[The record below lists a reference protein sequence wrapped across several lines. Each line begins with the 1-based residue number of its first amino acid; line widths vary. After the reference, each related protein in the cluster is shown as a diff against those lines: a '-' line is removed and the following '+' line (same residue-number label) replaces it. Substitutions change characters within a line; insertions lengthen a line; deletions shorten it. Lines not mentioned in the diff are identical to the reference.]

1 MADNRR
7 SGFVLLYKSLKEV
20 PFYRDPV
27 RKALWLHLLLE
38 AAHERCEVSFNGNRL
53 LIQRGQVVGSARSL
67 GEACGIS
74 EDSARRSLDA
84 FEQEGMIS
92 RSSKQGTR
100 GYTLVTLLNYDPYQR
115 GVSEHIGAEFRAE
128 LQPASKQGTEGV
140 SQSDGA
146 ELGAEYHA
154 EDLNKIN
161 NKTNKDLKD
170 SSSQLADAT
179 FDQQGEG
186 TAIEGVA
193 DPEPKARVIPEAA
206 IQTPSGKAWGTGDD
220 LMTAQWMFR
229 RVQLITPTAIEPN
242 WAQWANVIRLMREL
256 DQRSHRDICEL
267 YDWVSRD
274 AFWCANVLSPQKLRQ
289 KWDQLQAKRGNPSGG
304 HQRPLSNLAQ
314 AQQQAQ
320 ALRAAGSIMTTTLP
334 SNVTS
339 LPVNQATLQVST
351 GMSMFLA
358 DELLPLMAGC
368 WPASASQLDANAR
381 GVAMAWGVQLRGFTA
396 QQIRE
401 AVLELADD
409 AGRQFAPRP
418 AEVKAAI
425 LQRNPVPMSAPVG
438 CRVSLRACEMQAEA
452 RVFVRDRQVTDEAVQ
467 VELLQVQAELRR
479 EGVTITGRMG

>member
-1 MADNRR
+1 MGEVVRLAAPVAAPVSRGCNVADNRR

-115 GVSEHIGAEFRAE
+115 GVSEHIGAELGAE

-193 DPEPKARVIPEAA
+193 APEPKVRVIPEAA

-320 ALRAAGSIMTTTLP
+320 ALRAAGVDYDDNT
-334 SNVTS
+334 
-339 LPVNQATLQVST
+339 
-351 GMSMFLA
+351 
-358 DELLPLMAGC
+358 PL
-368 WPASASQLDANAR
+368 
-381 GVAMAWGVQLRGFTA
+381 
-396 QQIRE
+396 
-401 AVLELADD
+401 
-409 AGRQFAPRP
+409 
-418 AEVKAAI
+418 
-425 LQRNPVPMSAPVG
+425 
-438 CRVSLRACEMQAEA
+438 
-452 RVFVRDRQVTDEAVQ
+452 
-467 VELLQVQAELRR
+467 
-479 EGVTITGRMG
+479 

>member
-1 MADNRR
+1 MGEVVRLAAPVAAPVSRGCNVADNRR

-115 GVSEHIGAEFRAE
+115 GVSEHIGAEFRTE

-193 DPEPKARVIPEAA
+193 APEPKARVIPEAA

-229 RVQLITPTAIEPN
+229 RVQLITQTAIEPN

-320 ALRAAGSIMTTTLP
+320 ALRAAGVDYDDNT
-334 SNVTS
+334 
-339 LPVNQATLQVST
+339 
-351 GMSMFLA
+351 
-358 DELLPLMAGC
+358 PL
-368 WPASASQLDANAR
+368 
-381 GVAMAWGVQLRGFTA
+381 
-396 QQIRE
+396 
-401 AVLELADD
+401 
-409 AGRQFAPRP
+409 
-418 AEVKAAI
+418 
-425 LQRNPVPMSAPVG
+425 
-438 CRVSLRACEMQAEA
+438 
-452 RVFVRDRQVTDEAVQ
+452 
-467 VELLQVQAELRR
+467 
-479 EGVTITGRMG
+479 

>member
-1 MADNRR
+1 MGEVVRLAAPVAAPVSRGCNVADNRR

-186 TAIEGVA
+186 TAIERVA

-229 RVQLITPTAIEPN
+229 RVRLITPTAIEPN

-320 ALRAAGSIMTTTLP
+320 ALRAAGVDYDDNT
-334 SNVTS
+334 
-339 LPVNQATLQVST
+339 
-351 GMSMFLA
+351 
-358 DELLPLMAGC
+358 PL
-368 WPASASQLDANAR
+368 
-381 GVAMAWGVQLRGFTA
+381 
-396 QQIRE
+396 
-401 AVLELADD
+401 
-409 AGRQFAPRP
+409 
-418 AEVKAAI
+418 
-425 LQRNPVPMSAPVG
+425 
-438 CRVSLRACEMQAEA
+438 
-452 RVFVRDRQVTDEAVQ
+452 
-467 VELLQVQAELRR
+467 
-479 EGVTITGRMG
+479 

>member
-1 MADNRR
+1 MGEVVRLAAPVAAPVSRGCNVADNRR

-84 FEQEGMIS
+84 FEQEWMIS

-320 ALRAAGSIMTTTLP
+320 ALRAAGVDYDDNT
-334 SNVTS
+334 
-339 LPVNQATLQVST
+339 
-351 GMSMFLA
+351 
-358 DELLPLMAGC
+358 PL
-368 WPASASQLDANAR
+368 
-381 GVAMAWGVQLRGFTA
+381 
-396 QQIRE
+396 
-401 AVLELADD
+401 
-409 AGRQFAPRP
+409 
-418 AEVKAAI
+418 
-425 LQRNPVPMSAPVG
+425 
-438 CRVSLRACEMQAEA
+438 
-452 RVFVRDRQVTDEAVQ
+452 
-467 VELLQVQAELRR
+467 
-479 EGVTITGRMG
+479 

>member
-1 MADNRR
+1 MGEVVRLAAPVAAPVSRGCNVADNRR

-84 FEQEGMIS
+84 FEQEWMIS

-193 DPEPKARVIPEAA
+193 APEPKARVIPEAA

-320 ALRAAGSIMTTTLP
+320 ALRAAGVDYDDNT
-334 SNVTS
+334 
-339 LPVNQATLQVST
+339 
-351 GMSMFLA
+351 
-358 DELLPLMAGC
+358 PL
-368 WPASASQLDANAR
+368 
-381 GVAMAWGVQLRGFTA
+381 
-396 QQIRE
+396 
-401 AVLELADD
+401 
-409 AGRQFAPRP
+409 
-418 AEVKAAI
+418 
-425 LQRNPVPMSAPVG
+425 
-438 CRVSLRACEMQAEA
+438 
-452 RVFVRDRQVTDEAVQ
+452 
-467 VELLQVQAELRR
+467 
-479 EGVTITGRMG
+479 

>member
-1 MADNRR
+1 MGEVVRLAAPVDAPVSRGCNVADNRR

-320 ALRAAGSIMTTTLP
+320 ALRAAGVDYDDNT
-334 SNVTS
+334 
-339 LPVNQATLQVST
+339 
-351 GMSMFLA
+351 
-358 DELLPLMAGC
+358 PL
-368 WPASASQLDANAR
+368 
-381 GVAMAWGVQLRGFTA
+381 
-396 QQIRE
+396 
-401 AVLELADD
+401 
-409 AGRQFAPRP
+409 
-418 AEVKAAI
+418 
-425 LQRNPVPMSAPVG
+425 
-438 CRVSLRACEMQAEA
+438 
-452 RVFVRDRQVTDEAVQ
+452 
-467 VELLQVQAELRR
+467 
-479 EGVTITGRMG
+479 

>member
-1 MADNRR
+1 MGEVVRLAAPVAAPVSRGCNVADNRR

-193 DPEPKARVIPEAA
+193 APEPKARVIPEAA

-304 HQRPLSNLAQ
+304 HLRPLSNLAQ

-320 ALRAAGSIMTTTLP
+320 ALRAAGVDYDDNT
-334 SNVTS
+334 
-339 LPVNQATLQVST
+339 
-351 GMSMFLA
+351 
-358 DELLPLMAGC
+358 PL
-368 WPASASQLDANAR
+368 
-381 GVAMAWGVQLRGFTA
+381 
-396 QQIRE
+396 
-401 AVLELADD
+401 
-409 AGRQFAPRP
+409 
-418 AEVKAAI
+418 
-425 LQRNPVPMSAPVG
+425 
-438 CRVSLRACEMQAEA
+438 
-452 RVFVRDRQVTDEAVQ
+452 
-467 VELLQVQAELRR
+467 
-479 EGVTITGRMG
+479 

>member
-1 MADNRR
+1 MGEVVRLAAPVAAPVSRGCNVADNRR

-84 FEQEGMIS
+84 FEQEGMIR

-320 ALRAAGSIMTTTLP
+320 ALRAAGVDYDDNT
-334 SNVTS
+334 
-339 LPVNQATLQVST
+339 
-351 GMSMFLA
+351 
-358 DELLPLMAGC
+358 PL
-368 WPASASQLDANAR
+368 
-381 GVAMAWGVQLRGFTA
+381 
-396 QQIRE
+396 
-401 AVLELADD
+401 
-409 AGRQFAPRP
+409 
-418 AEVKAAI
+418 
-425 LQRNPVPMSAPVG
+425 
-438 CRVSLRACEMQAEA
+438 
-452 RVFVRDRQVTDEAVQ
+452 
-467 VELLQVQAELRR
+467 
-479 EGVTITGRMG
+479 

>member
-1 MADNRR
+1 MGKVVRLAAPVAAPVSRGCNVADNRR

-186 TAIEGVA
+186 AAIEGVA

-320 ALRAAGSIMTTTLP
+320 ALRAAGVDYDDNT
-334 SNVTS
+334 
-339 LPVNQATLQVST
+339 
-351 GMSMFLA
+351 
-358 DELLPLMAGC
+358 PL
-368 WPASASQLDANAR
+368 
-381 GVAMAWGVQLRGFTA
+381 
-396 QQIRE
+396 
-401 AVLELADD
+401 
-409 AGRQFAPRP
+409 
-418 AEVKAAI
+418 
-425 LQRNPVPMSAPVG
+425 
-438 CRVSLRACEMQAEA
+438 
-452 RVFVRDRQVTDEAVQ
+452 
-467 VELLQVQAELRR
+467 
-479 EGVTITGRMG
+479 

>member
-1 MADNRR
+1 MGEVVRLAAPVAAPVSRGCNVADNRR

-193 DPEPKARVIPEAA
+193 APEPKARVIPEAA

-256 DQRSHRDICEL
+256 DKRSHRDICEL

-320 ALRAAGSIMTTTLP
+320 ALRAAGVDYDDNT
-334 SNVTS
+334 
-339 LPVNQATLQVST
+339 
-351 GMSMFLA
+351 
-358 DELLPLMAGC
+358 PL
-368 WPASASQLDANAR
+368 
-381 GVAMAWGVQLRGFTA
+381 
-396 QQIRE
+396 
-401 AVLELADD
+401 
-409 AGRQFAPRP
+409 
-418 AEVKAAI
+418 
-425 LQRNPVPMSAPVG
+425 
-438 CRVSLRACEMQAEA
+438 
-452 RVFVRDRQVTDEAVQ
+452 
-467 VELLQVQAELRR
+467 
-479 EGVTITGRMG
+479 

>member
-1 MADNRR
+1 MGEVVRLAAPVAAPVSRGCNVADNRR

-146 ELGAEYHA
+146 ELGAEYHT

-193 DPEPKARVIPEAA
+193 APEPKARVIPEAA

-320 ALRAAGSIMTTTLP
+320 ALRAAGVDYDDNT
-334 SNVTS
+334 
-339 LPVNQATLQVST
+339 
-351 GMSMFLA
+351 
-358 DELLPLMAGC
+358 PL
-368 WPASASQLDANAR
+368 
-381 GVAMAWGVQLRGFTA
+381 
-396 QQIRE
+396 
-401 AVLELADD
+401 
-409 AGRQFAPRP
+409 
-418 AEVKAAI
+418 
-425 LQRNPVPMSAPVG
+425 
-438 CRVSLRACEMQAEA
+438 
-452 RVFVRDRQVTDEAVQ
+452 
-467 VELLQVQAELRR
+467 
-479 EGVTITGRMG
+479 

>member
-1 MADNRR
+1 MGEVVRLAAPVAAPVSRGCNVADNRR

-115 GVSEHIGAEFRAE
+115 GVSEHIGAECRAE

-193 DPEPKARVIPEAA
+193 APEPKARVIPEAA

-320 ALRAAGSIMTTTLP
+320 ALRAAGVDYDDNT
-334 SNVTS
+334 
-339 LPVNQATLQVST
+339 
-351 GMSMFLA
+351 
-358 DELLPLMAGC
+358 PL
-368 WPASASQLDANAR
+368 
-381 GVAMAWGVQLRGFTA
+381 
-396 QQIRE
+396 
-401 AVLELADD
+401 
-409 AGRQFAPRP
+409 
-418 AEVKAAI
+418 
-425 LQRNPVPMSAPVG
+425 
-438 CRVSLRACEMQAEA
+438 
-452 RVFVRDRQVTDEAVQ
+452 
-467 VELLQVQAELRR
+467 
-479 EGVTITGRMG
+479 

>member
-1 MADNRR
+1 MGEVVRLAAPVAAPVSRGCNVADNRR

-20 PFYRDPV
+20 SFYRDPV

-320 ALRAAGSIMTTTLP
+320 ALRAAGVDYDDNT
-334 SNVTS
+334 
-339 LPVNQATLQVST
+339 
-351 GMSMFLA
+351 
-358 DELLPLMAGC
+358 PL
-368 WPASASQLDANAR
+368 
-381 GVAMAWGVQLRGFTA
+381 
-396 QQIRE
+396 
-401 AVLELADD
+401 
-409 AGRQFAPRP
+409 
-418 AEVKAAI
+418 
-425 LQRNPVPMSAPVG
+425 
-438 CRVSLRACEMQAEA
+438 
-452 RVFVRDRQVTDEAVQ
+452 
-467 VELLQVQAELRR
+467 
-479 EGVTITGRMG
+479 

>member
-1 MADNRR
+1 MGEVVRLAAPVAAPVSRGCNVADNRR

-115 GVSEHIGAEFRAE
+115 GVSEHIGAELGAE
-128 LQPASKQGTEGV
+128 LQPASEQGVDEV

-304 HQRPLSNLAQ
+304 HQRRLSNLAQ

-320 ALRAAGSIMTTTLP
+320 ALRAAGGDYDDNT
-334 SNVTS
+334 
-339 LPVNQATLQVST
+339 
-351 GMSMFLA
+351 
-358 DELLPLMAGC
+358 PL
-368 WPASASQLDANAR
+368 
-381 GVAMAWGVQLRGFTA
+381 
-396 QQIRE
+396 
-401 AVLELADD
+401 
-409 AGRQFAPRP
+409 
-418 AEVKAAI
+418 
-425 LQRNPVPMSAPVG
+425 
-438 CRVSLRACEMQAEA
+438 
-452 RVFVRDRQVTDEAVQ
+452 
-467 VELLQVQAELRR
+467 
-479 EGVTITGRMG
+479 

>member
-38 AAHERCEVSFNGNRL
+38 AAHERCEVSFNANRL

-304 HQRPLSNLAQ
+304 HQRRLSNLAQ

-320 ALRAAGSIMTTTLP
+320 ALRAAGVDYDDNT
-334 SNVTS
+334 
-339 LPVNQATLQVST
+339 
-351 GMSMFLA
+351 
-358 DELLPLMAGC
+358 PL
-368 WPASASQLDANAR
+368 
-381 GVAMAWGVQLRGFTA
+381 
-396 QQIRE
+396 
-401 AVLELADD
+401 
-409 AGRQFAPRP
+409 
-418 AEVKAAI
+418 
-425 LQRNPVPMSAPVG
+425 
-438 CRVSLRACEMQAEA
+438 
-452 RVFVRDRQVTDEAVQ
+452 
-467 VELLQVQAELRR
+467 
-479 EGVTITGRMG
+479 

>member
-1 MADNRR
+1 MGEVVRLAAPVAAPVSRGCNVADNRR
-7 SGFVLLYKSLKEV
+7 SGFVLLYKSLKEA

-38 AAHERCEVSFNGNRL
+38 AAHERCEVTFNGNRL
-53 LIQRGQVVGSARSL
+53 LLQRGQIVGSARSL

-74 EDSARRSLDA
+74 EDSARRSLEA
-84 FEQEGMIS
+84 FEQEGMIN
-92 RSSKQGTR
+92 RTSKQGTR

-115 GVSEHIGAEFRAE
+115 GVSEHIGAELVAE
-128 LQPASKQGTEGV
+128 LQPASGQEIEGG

-320 ALRAAGSIMTTTLP
+320 ALRAAGVDYDDNT
-334 SNVTS
+334 
-339 LPVNQATLQVST
+339 
-351 GMSMFLA
+351 
-358 DELLPLMAGC
+358 PL
-368 WPASASQLDANAR
+368 
-381 GVAMAWGVQLRGFTA
+381 
-396 QQIRE
+396 
-401 AVLELADD
+401 
-409 AGRQFAPRP
+409 
-418 AEVKAAI
+418 
-425 LQRNPVPMSAPVG
+425 
-438 CRVSLRACEMQAEA
+438 
-452 RVFVRDRQVTDEAVQ
+452 
-467 VELLQVQAELRR
+467 
-479 EGVTITGRMG
+479 

>member
-1 MADNRR
+1 MGEVVRLAAPVAAPVSRGCNVADNRR

-100 GYTLVTLLNYDPYQR
+100 GYTLVTMLNYDPYQR

-320 ALRAAGSIMTTTLP
+320 ALRAAGVDYDDNT
-334 SNVTS
+334 
-339 LPVNQATLQVST
+339 
-351 GMSMFLA
+351 
-358 DELLPLMAGC
+358 PL
-368 WPASASQLDANAR
+368 
-381 GVAMAWGVQLRGFTA
+381 
-396 QQIRE
+396 
-401 AVLELADD
+401 
-409 AGRQFAPRP
+409 
-418 AEVKAAI
+418 
-425 LQRNPVPMSAPVG
+425 
-438 CRVSLRACEMQAEA
+438 
-452 RVFVRDRQVTDEAVQ
+452 
-467 VELLQVQAELRR
+467 
-479 EGVTITGRMG
+479 

>member
-1 MADNRR
+1 MGEVVRLAAPVAAPVSRGCNVADNRR

-100 GYTLVTLLNYDPYQR
+100 GYTLVTLLNYDHYQR
-115 GVSEHIGAEFRAE
+115 GVSEHIGAEFCAE

-320 ALRAAGSIMTTTLP
+320 ALRAAGVDYDDNT
-334 SNVTS
+334 
-339 LPVNQATLQVST
+339 
-351 GMSMFLA
+351 
-358 DELLPLMAGC
+358 PL
-368 WPASASQLDANAR
+368 
-381 GVAMAWGVQLRGFTA
+381 
-396 QQIRE
+396 
-401 AVLELADD
+401 
-409 AGRQFAPRP
+409 
-418 AEVKAAI
+418 
-425 LQRNPVPMSAPVG
+425 
-438 CRVSLRACEMQAEA
+438 
-452 RVFVRDRQVTDEAVQ
+452 
-467 VELLQVQAELRR
+467 
-479 EGVTITGRMG
+479 

>member
-1 MADNRR
+1 M
-7 SGFVLLYKSLKEV
+7 
-20 PFYRDPV
+20 
-27 RKALWLHLLLE
+27 
-38 AAHERCEVSFNGNRL
+38 
-53 LIQRGQVVGSARSL
+53 GSARSL

-320 ALRAAGSIMTTTLP
+320 ALRAAGVDYDDNT
-334 SNVTS
+334 
-339 LPVNQATLQVST
+339 
-351 GMSMFLA
+351 
-358 DELLPLMAGC
+358 PL
-368 WPASASQLDANAR
+368 
-381 GVAMAWGVQLRGFTA
+381 
-396 QQIRE
+396 
-401 AVLELADD
+401 
-409 AGRQFAPRP
+409 
-418 AEVKAAI
+418 
-425 LQRNPVPMSAPVG
+425 
-438 CRVSLRACEMQAEA
+438 
-452 RVFVRDRQVTDEAVQ
+452 
-467 VELLQVQAELRR
+467 
-479 EGVTITGRMG
+479 

>member
-1 MADNRR
+1 MGEVVRLAAPVAAPVSRGCNVADNRR

-170 SSSQLADAT
+170 SSSQLANAT

-320 ALRAAGSIMTTTLP
+320 ALRAAGVDYDDNT
-334 SNVTS
+334 
-339 LPVNQATLQVST
+339 
-351 GMSMFLA
+351 
-358 DELLPLMAGC
+358 PL
-368 WPASASQLDANAR
+368 
-381 GVAMAWGVQLRGFTA
+381 
-396 QQIRE
+396 
-401 AVLELADD
+401 
-409 AGRQFAPRP
+409 
-418 AEVKAAI
+418 
-425 LQRNPVPMSAPVG
+425 
-438 CRVSLRACEMQAEA
+438 
-452 RVFVRDRQVTDEAVQ
+452 
-467 VELLQVQAELRR
+467 
-479 EGVTITGRMG
+479 

>member
-1 MADNRR
+1 MGEVVRLAAPVAAPVSRGCNVADNRR

-115 GVSEHIGAEFRAE
+115 GVSEHIGAELGAE
-128 LQPASKQGTEGV
+128 LQPASEQGTDGV

-186 TAIEGVA
+186 TAIERVA

-320 ALRAAGSIMTTTLP
+320 ALRAAGVDYDDNT
-334 SNVTS
+334 
-339 LPVNQATLQVST
+339 
-351 GMSMFLA
+351 
-358 DELLPLMAGC
+358 PL
-368 WPASASQLDANAR
+368 
-381 GVAMAWGVQLRGFTA
+381 
-396 QQIRE
+396 
-401 AVLELADD
+401 
-409 AGRQFAPRP
+409 
-418 AEVKAAI
+418 
-425 LQRNPVPMSAPVG
+425 
-438 CRVSLRACEMQAEA
+438 
-452 RVFVRDRQVTDEAVQ
+452 
-467 VELLQVQAELRR
+467 
-479 EGVTITGRMG
+479 

>member
-1 MADNRR
+1 MGEVVRLAAPVAAPVSRGCNVADNRR

-115 GVSEHIGAEFRAE
+115 GVSEHIGAEFRVE

-193 DPEPKARVIPEAA
+193 APEPKARVIPEAA

-320 ALRAAGSIMTTTLP
+320 ALRAAGVDYDDNT
-334 SNVTS
+334 
-339 LPVNQATLQVST
+339 
-351 GMSMFLA
+351 
-358 DELLPLMAGC
+358 PL
-368 WPASASQLDANAR
+368 
-381 GVAMAWGVQLRGFTA
+381 
-396 QQIRE
+396 
-401 AVLELADD
+401 
-409 AGRQFAPRP
+409 
-418 AEVKAAI
+418 
-425 LQRNPVPMSAPVG
+425 
-438 CRVSLRACEMQAEA
+438 
-452 RVFVRDRQVTDEAVQ
+452 
-467 VELLQVQAELRR
+467 
-479 EGVTITGRMG
+479 

>member
-1 MADNRR
+1 MGEVVRLAAPVAAPVSRGCNVADNRR

-115 GVSEHIGAEFRAE
+115 GVSEHIGAELGAE
-128 LQPASKQGTEGV
+128 LQPASVQGIEGV

-193 DPEPKARVIPEAA
+193 APEPKARVIPEAA

-320 ALRAAGSIMTTTLP
+320 ALRAAGVDYDDNT
-334 SNVTS
+334 
-339 LPVNQATLQVST
+339 
-351 GMSMFLA
+351 
-358 DELLPLMAGC
+358 PL
-368 WPASASQLDANAR
+368 
-381 GVAMAWGVQLRGFTA
+381 
-396 QQIRE
+396 
-401 AVLELADD
+401 
-409 AGRQFAPRP
+409 
-418 AEVKAAI
+418 
-425 LQRNPVPMSAPVG
+425 
-438 CRVSLRACEMQAEA
+438 
-452 RVFVRDRQVTDEAVQ
+452 
-467 VELLQVQAELRR
+467 
-479 EGVTITGRMG
+479 

>member
-1 MADNRR
+1 MGEVVRLAAPVAAPVSRGCNVADNRR

-74 EDSARRSLDA
+74 EVSARRSLDA

-320 ALRAAGSIMTTTLP
+320 ALRAAGVDYDDNT
-334 SNVTS
+334 
-339 LPVNQATLQVST
+339 
-351 GMSMFLA
+351 
-358 DELLPLMAGC
+358 PL
-368 WPASASQLDANAR
+368 
-381 GVAMAWGVQLRGFTA
+381 
-396 QQIRE
+396 
-401 AVLELADD
+401 
-409 AGRQFAPRP
+409 
-418 AEVKAAI
+418 
-425 LQRNPVPMSAPVG
+425 
-438 CRVSLRACEMQAEA
+438 
-452 RVFVRDRQVTDEAVQ
+452 
-467 VELLQVQAELRR
+467 
-479 EGVTITGRMG
+479 